1 MDFKKECEEAG
12 RTPFNEEYL
21 VEKLL
26 DYQVDRLDL
35 RRNKFNK
42 QY

>member
-1 MDFKKECEEAG
+1 MEFKKECEENP
-12 RTPFNEEYL
+12 RLPFNEEYL
-21 VEKLL
+21 VERLL
-26 DYQVDRLDL
+26 DYQTDKLDL